1 MMMSYFVACFVLLYA
16 LTIKLQK

>member
-1 MMMSYFVACFVLLYA
+1 MMSYFVACFVLLYA